1 MINEKPSASVSFGN
15 YVDILRR
22 RLWTAVNTF
31 VVATTVGVVATF
43 LAASTYQTRARI
55 LVNPLSG
62 TRENSV
68 QSGMLNVDPPDSLDT
83 QVQLLQNPSF
93 LADAFQRVGISPKDT
108 LTHVMVSQVGTT
120 NLIDI
125 VVEGSDPKTLAKL
138 ANTMAEMHLQREQDA
153 MTARLSKTEEYLN
166 SETKRALTTVGIAE
180 RKLAEY
186 KRLHPEVAALDIPG
200 DTTQRDLA
208 QAQGQLRAND
218 FAIAQ
223 LRRRIEDARRR
234 LASMPDIVVRT
245 VTEPNK
251 ALDDA
256 TASLNKLMEKRSQLL
271 KIYPPAN
278 PKVRA
283 LDSQIAD
290 LQDSINGQP
299 KEIKRTFTE
308 ANTEKNTLQNN
319 LNQMEMQLAD
329 AQQTRI
335 SLLQQ
340 VKTLSAGTATPKPSM
355 SGVLDSTYLS
365 LQRDLDT
372 ATKQYMLFHDKLQ
385 DVQILQ
391 RAKPPVGRIVE
402 QAQVPL
408 IPVRPQRGFLVAA
421 SILAAI
427 VLSLSLV
434 FLLEYFDDSLK
445 WPEELEW
452 YTGLSILGYSPTI
465 EDKSKLLITREG
477 AYSITAE
484 RYRVLRANIQF
495 ATVDAPMQSL
505 LVTSAIGGEGK
516 SLVAANLATAF
527 ALEGRRVI
535 LIDADMRKPT
545 CHTTLNRPQSPGLSE
560 LLDGDASLK
569 ECVQE
574 TDTPNLFFIAAG
586 KPRGNPAEVI
596 GSRLTDMLLAELKP
610 YCDLIVMDAPP
621 CLAVADA
628 PLLAAKTDAT
638 LLVVD
643 FSRAKRHIIRQATTV
658 LARAR
663 AKVIGAVLN
672 RVDNQRRSS
681 YYGYGYYYYQYPAI
695 PAPQEEQKEPNGSG
709 HRNGSAPRLTDAT
722 EALGSLP
729 DRPFGS
735 DRPNRS

>member
-1 MINEKPSASVSFGN
+1 MNERPSASVSFGN

-153 MTARLSKTEEYLN
+153 MTARLSKTEDYLN
-166 SETKRALTTVGIAE
+166 SETKRALTSVGIAE

-186 KRLHPEVAALDIPG
+186 KRLHPEVAALDNPG
-200 DTTQRDLA
+200 DTTQRDIA
-208 QAQGQLRAND
+208 QIQGQLRANE

-223 LRRRIEDARRR
+223 LKRRIADARRR
-234 LASMPDIVVRT
+234 LAQMPDTITRT

-256 TASLNKLMEKRSQLL
+256 TASLNKLNEKRNQLL

-290 LQDSINGQP
+290 LQDSISGQP
-299 KEIKRTFTE
+299 KVITRTFTQD
-308 ANTEKNTLQNN
+308 NTDKATLQNSIS
-319 LNQMEMQLAD
+319 QMETQLSDAEGTRLSLMQQA
-329 AQQTRI
+329 R
-335 SLLQQ
+335 
-340 VKTLSAGTATPKPSM
+340 TLSAGAATPKPAL

-391 RAKPPVGRIVE
+391 RARPPVGRIVE

-427 VLSLSLV
+427 VLSLSVV

-465 EDKSKLLITREG
+465 EDKSKLLITQDA

-484 RYRVLRANIQF
+484 RYRVLRANIHF
-495 ATVDAPMQSL
+495 ATVDTPMHSL

-545 CHTTLNRPQSPGLSE
+545 GHTTLGRPQSPGLSE

-596 GSRLTDMLLAELKP
+596 GSRLMDMLLSELKP
-610 YCDLIVMDAPP
+610 YCDLIIVDAPP

-695 PAPQEEQKEPNGSG
+695 PAPQEEHKEPNGSG
-709 HRNGSAPRLTDAT
+709 HRNGSAAQLTDAT